1 MSDSQLSLL
10 VDVKNALSEDVDTA
24 YSERL
29 ERDRR
34 IGREL
39 AANLSPADRLLA
51 WWRAATDPARPTI
64 GERVVRLRRMVSAV
78 LCLIGALL
86 GMSLSTIVFSYDGAY
101 PVNLFALLG
110 VVVGIPLVLLILT
123 LVLLPGWI
131 PGLGVINDAFSGIS
145 PSRWVGVW
153 LDRYSQL
160 NLFSTYSDRRRRSS
174 FARWQLIVFSQWLAV
189 GFFLGVLLVA
199 WLLVVVT
206 DLAFGWSTTLQADS
220 AVVYSAL
227 STLASPW
234 SAWLPVAVPDLELV
248 EASRFYRLEADGLS
262 SARAVQ
268 LGEWWPFV
276 LMVIVVYGLL
286 PRVALLL
293 VGFWRLRLATCSLLV
308 ADPDTAALL
317 DRLALP
323 VVGYAGDAS
332 EEESVGSRAVASP
345 PSVDAGE
352 TTQAIVWN
360 DAVESAAAIGWL
372 STHQGVQSAQ
382 PIHLSVLQDLAER
395 TAKLQAIDKA
405 VRRVVI
411 FTKGWEPPLLEF
423 SDCVELIRE
432 NVAADVSLMVV
443 PLDVSG
449 VKVLSAARKIWAQA
463 LTNVDDA
470 RLYVVESQQ

>member
-1 MSDSQLSLL
+1 MSDSQLALL
-10 VDVKNALSEDVDTA
+10 VDVKNALAEGADTP

-29 ERDRR
+29 ERDRA
-34 IGREL
+34 IGRDL
-39 AANLSPADRLLA
+39 AENLSAADQLLA
-51 WWRAATDPARPTI
+51 WWRTTADPVSPTV

-86 GMSLSTIVFSYDGAY
+86 GMSLSTIVFGYDGAY

-110 VVVGIPLVLLILT
+110 VVVGIPFVLLILT
-123 LVLLPGWI
+123 LLLLPGWI
-131 PGLGVINDAFSGIS
+131 PGLGVVRDAVSGIS

-153 LDRYSQL
+153 LDRYSRL
-160 NLFSTYSDRRRRSS
+160 NLFSTYSDQRRRSS
-174 FARWQLIVFSQWLAV
+174 FARWQLVVFSQWLAV

-220 AVVYSAL
+220 AVVYGAL
-227 STLASPW
+227 NTLASPW

-248 EASRFYRLEADGLS
+248 EASRFYRLEADGRS

-276 LMVIVVYGLL
+276 LMVIIVYGLL
-286 PRVALLL
+286 PRVAML
-293 VGFWRLRLATCSLLV
+293 VAGYWRLRLATRSLLV

-323 VVGYAGDAS
+323 VVGYEGEAS
-332 EEESVGSRAVASP
+332 DEESVDSSTVASP
-345 PSVDAGE
+345 PSVEAGV
-352 TTQAIVWN
+352 TTQALVWN
-360 DAVESAAAIGWL
+360 GAVDTAAATDWL
-372 STHQGVQSAQ
+372 SAHHSAQ
-382 PIHLSVLQDLAER
+382 LAQPVQLSVLQDLAER
-395 TAKLQAIDKA
+395 TAALQAIDKD
-405 VRRVVI
+405 VRRIVI

-423 SDCVELIRE
+423 SDFVELIRE

-449 VKVLSAARKIWAQA
+449 VKVLAAERDIWARA
-463 LTNVDDA
+463 LANVDDA
-470 RLYVVESQQ
+470 RLYVVEV

>member
-1 MSDSQLSLL
+1 MSDSQLALL
-10 VDVKNALSEDVDTA
+10 VDVKNALSEDADTP

-29 ERDRR
+29 ERDRA
-34 IGREL
+34 IGRDL
-39 AANLSPADRLLA
+39 AENLSAADQLLA
-51 WWRAATDPARPTI
+51 WWRTTADPVSPTA

-86 GMSLSTIVFSYDGAY
+86 GMSLSTIVFGYDGAY

-110 VVVGIPLVLLILT
+110 VVVGIPFVLLILT
-123 LVLLPGWI
+123 LLLLPGWI
-131 PGLGVINDAFSGIS
+131 PGLGVVSDAVSGIS
-145 PSRWVGVW
+145 PSRWVGIW
-153 LDRYSQL
+153 LDRYSRL
-160 NLFSTYSDRRRRSS
+160 NLFSTYSDQRRRSS

-220 AVVYSAL
+220 AVVYGAL
-227 STLASPW
+227 NTLASPW

-248 EASRFYRLEADGLS
+248 AASRFYRLEADGLS

-286 PRVALLL
+286 PRVALL
-293 VGFWRLRLATCSLLV
+293 VAGYWRLRLATRSLLV

-323 VVGYAGDAS
+323 VVGYEGEAS
-332 EEESVGSRAVASP
+332 DEESVDSSTVASP
-345 PSVDAGE
+345 PSVEAGV
-352 TTQAIVWN
+352 TTQALVWN
-360 DAVESAAAIGWL
+360 DAVGTAAATDWL
-372 STHQGVQSAQ
+372 SAHHSAQLAQ
-382 PIHLSVLQDLAER
+382 PIQLSVLQDLAER
-395 TAKLQAIDKA
+395 TAALQAIDKD
-405 VRRVVI
+405 VRRIVI

-423 SDCVELIRE
+423 SDFLELIRE

-449 VKVLSAARKIWAQA
+449 VKVQAAERDIWARA

-470 RLYVVESQQ
+470 RLYVVDAQS